1 MKPLRNNPCIGCV
14 APKRHPGCH
23 DTCGDY
29 IVEKAFH
36 NVALEE
42 EYEKR
47 GIDGYSVD
55 HMRKNSDRARKSKQD
70 FKGHYWRNC

>member
-1 MKPLRNNPCIGCV
+1 MKPMKNNPCRDCV

-36 NVALEE
+36 NAEIKTE
-42 EYEKR
+42 REKYE
-47 GIDGYSVD
+47 IDSYSVD
-55 HMRKNSDRARKSKQD
+55 YVRKNIDRAQKRRRK